1 MKGILLYK
9 NTYFRLKGN
18 LLLCYS
24 PVIFTRLIVSVR
36 ILHKQAASSI
46 VHSIFIALQ
55 AEMLT
60 HCCSLKQVVN
70 INSMLIT
77 KDDVFG
83 LYPLI
88 VSSVSKTMV
97 GCL

>member
-1 MKGILLYK
+1 M
-9 NTYFRLKGN
+9 
-18 LLLCYS
+18 
-24 PVIFTRLIVSVR
+24 SVR
-36 ILHKQAASSI
+36 ILCKQAASSI
-46 VHSIFIALQ
+46 VHSIFIALL

-77 KDDVFG
+77 KNDVFG

>member
-1 MKGILLYK
+1 M
-9 NTYFRLKGN
+9 
-18 LLLCYS
+18 
-24 PVIFTRLIVSVR
+24 SVR
-36 ILHKQAASSI
+36 LLHKQAASSI

>member
-1 MKGILLYK
+1 M
-9 NTYFRLKGN
+9 
-18 LLLCYS
+18 S
-24 PVIFTRLIVSVR
+24 DR

-46 VHSIFIALQ
+46 VHSILIALQ
-55 AEMLT
+55 AEMLA

-88 VSSVSKTMV
+88 ISSVSNT
-97 GCL
+97 

>member
-1 MKGILLYK
+1 M
-9 NTYFRLKGN
+9 
-18 LLLCYS
+18 
-24 PVIFTRLIVSVR
+24 SVR
-36 ILHKQAASSI
+36 IVHKQAASSI

>member
-1 MKGILLYK
+1 MLYPSHFHK
-9 NTYFRLKGN
+9 
-18 LLLCYS
+18 
-24 PVIFTRLIVSVR
+24 IVSVR

-46 VHSIFIALQ
+46 VHNIFIALQ

-83 LYPLI
+83 LHPLI
-88 VSSVSKTMV
+88 LSSNIMV